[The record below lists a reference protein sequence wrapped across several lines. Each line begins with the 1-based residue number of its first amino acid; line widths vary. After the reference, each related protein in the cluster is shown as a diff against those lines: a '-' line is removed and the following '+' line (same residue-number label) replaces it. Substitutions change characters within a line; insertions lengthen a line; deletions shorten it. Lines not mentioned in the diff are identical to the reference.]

1 MTFHVFVSVKT
12 MIHII
17 LVMKSLKYNYSSTY
31 TTDTEVA
38 LDVIYYR
45 DFLDFTNCDT
55 EDESQDGAED
65 EDNDGDNTDFEDDE
79 YYEDSANIK
88 RTDNEGA
95 INCEDSLETLGMQL
109 LSQIK
114 NIKIP

>member
-1 MTFHVFVSVKT
+1 MKSVKYVQ
-12 MIHII
+12 
-17 LVMKSLKYNYSSTY
+17 LFQY

-38 LDVIYYR
+38 LDAIYYR
-45 DFLDFTNCDT
+45 DILDFSDCDT

-65 EDNDGDNTDFEDDE
+65 EEDDGDDTYD
-79 YYEDSANIK
+79 EDSANIK

-95 INCEDSLETLGMQL
+95 IDSEDSMETLGMQL

-114 NIKIP
+114 KY